1 MSAAPVARF
10 GSAGEID
17 AWVAEHFPAQNRQW
31 KDNLKTYLR
40 EIAKEQRANCKAGD
54 GPSLQACCA
63 HLALNPFSFQTFVN
77 STNRL
82 KKNEWAE
89 HILDRLLAYRSSKVP
104 LADTLSATSVPREW
118 CTDGVAASSSAPGIV
133 GPVQAFRGEIE
144 AQGRGS
150 LHPHILVWLIGIMQR
165 ELLCILEREPGAF
178 KQRLAE
184 WMRCTVL
191 AVQSTCQSSVKALP
205 QQFGN
210 VDAKLKD
217 LPFSRVERKITGYD
231 GGSEHDALRAA
242 ASRGLQLSETQ
253 EAELE
258 TGDPASWLRPCLPI
272 RNKPGAEVAGNAPDP
287 PRESVYSKR
296 LNEFAASS
304 CPSFRRMGTVRL
316 ASKPA
321 NSCASSQ
328 PDGADAGVAEV
339 NAPGADAWSC
349 ALGRTCGGWLAR
361 SSFHLRRQFPQI

>member
-40 EIAKEQRANCKAGD
+40 EIAKKQRANCKAGD

-82 KKNEWAE
+82 KKKEWAE

-150 LHPHILVWLIGIMQR
+150 LHPHIL
-165 ELLCILEREPGAF
+165 E
-178 KQRLAE
+178 
-184 WMRCTVL
+184 
-191 AVQSTCQSSVKALP
+191 
-205 QQFGN
+205 
-210 VDAKLKD
+210 
-217 LPFSRVERKITGYD
+217 
-231 GGSEHDALRAA
+231 
-242 ASRGLQLSETQ
+242 
-253 EAELE
+253 
-258 TGDPASWLRPCLPI
+258 
-272 RNKPGAEVAGNAPDP
+272 
-287 PRESVYSKR
+287 
-296 LNEFAASS
+296 
-304 CPSFRRMGTVRL
+304 
-316 ASKPA
+316 
-321 NSCASSQ
+321 
-328 PDGADAGVAEV
+328 
-339 NAPGADAWSC
+339 
-349 ALGRTCGGWLAR
+349 
-361 SSFHLRRQFPQI
+361 